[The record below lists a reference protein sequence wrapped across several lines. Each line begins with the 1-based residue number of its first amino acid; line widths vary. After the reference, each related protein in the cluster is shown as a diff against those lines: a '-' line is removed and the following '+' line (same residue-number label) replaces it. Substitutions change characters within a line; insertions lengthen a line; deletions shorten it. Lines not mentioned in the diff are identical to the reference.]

1 MMWWA
6 QGGGWG
12 GWLGMSPVMLVFWA
26 GVIWLIVSLTGFWS
40 EPDAASAPQPA
51 ELVLADRFG
60 AGDVTTGDDQRRP
73 SKGAPQ

>member
-12 GWLGMSPVMLVFWA
+12 GWLGMSLVMLVFWA

-40 EPDAASAPQPA
+40 KPDASSAPQRA
-51 ELVLADRFG
+51 EQVIADRFG
-60 AGDVTTGDDQRRP
+60 AGDITAVDDQGQP